1 MREYKV
7 ILSRG
12 NLGDVCIYSGDRKE
26 AVLTMVKY
34 VKENGFTITTNKG
47 RFSVND
53 VVLVEYD
60 NIVDGQVYSRTS
72 FIDVYLKG
80 VIAWLH
86 ST

>member
-12 NLGDVCIYSGDRKE
+12 NLGDVCIFRGDRKD

-47 RFSVND
+47 RFTVKD
-53 VVLVEYD
+53 VILVEYD
-60 NIVDGQVYSRTS
+60 NIVGGQVYSRTS
-72 FIDVYLKG
+72 FID
-80 VIAWLH
+80 I
-86 ST
+86 